1 MSIKPGAIRFNTDS
15 MKLEIFRGS
24 SNYNG
29 SASMAGIG
37 TLAAG
42 QWEEIQATSPDV
54 QTGGTRGLVGGGY
67 VTPSPGK
74 RNDIDYF
81 NIDSTGNS
89 IDFGTLSESRYW
101 ISSHASRTR
110 GVWGGGGIHPGSPN
124 KSDTIDY
131 VTIASTGNAT
141 DFGNLTAARYGI
153 ASCSNQTRG
162 IFGGGYAVPAGASST
177 LDTIDYITIASEGT
191 HAQDFGNLS
200 VAGYYFSA
208 CASPTR
214 GVFLQRRSGHGGSG
228 YTYHNTIDYVTI
240 STQGNA
246 ADFGDLDVTAASGAA
261 ASNSIR
267 GIVTGTENGT
277 TNLIQYITI
286 STLGNAQDFGDLITA
301 GLFAPSAAASPVR
314 AVIAGGYIS
323 PTQVTDMQYVQ
334 IMSTGNAV
342 DFGDL
347 TTAIYSL
354 GGCSNGH
361 GGL

>member
-1 MSIKPGAIRFNTDS
+1 MSTKITPGAIRFNTDS
-15 MKLEIFRGS
+15 MKLEYYHLGS
-24 SNYNG
+24 
-29 SASMAGIG
+29 AGIG
-37 TLAAG
+37 TTATG
-42 QWEEIQATSPDV
+42 EWVQITTDTPEI

-141 DFGNLTAARYGI
+141 DFGNLTVARYGTS
-153 ASCSNQTRG
+153 SCSNQTRG
-162 IFGGGYAVPAGASST
+162 IFAGGYAVPDGPSST
-177 LDTIDYITIASEGT
+177 LDTIDYITIASTGD
-191 HAQDFGNLS
+191 ANDFGNLT
-200 VAGYYFSA
+200 VAGYYFTA
-208 CASPTR
+208 CASSTR
-214 GVFLQRRSGHGGSG
+214 GVFLQRRSGYGGGG

-246 ADFGDLDVTAASGAA
+246 ADFGDATATGSSNCA

-267 GIVTGTENGT
+267 GILAGNENGT
-277 TNLIQYITI
+277 VDTIQYVTI
-286 STLGNAQDFGDLITA
+286 STLGNALDFGNLLTS
-301 GLFAPSAAASPVR
+301 GLFGCAAAASPTRV
-314 AVIAGGYIS
+314 VIGGGYHPAAS
-323 PTQVTDMQYVQ
+323 PATQTNEMQYVQ
-334 IMSTGNAV
+334 IMSTGDAV

-347 TTAIYSL
+347 TVAMYSL

-361 GGL
+361 GGLG